1 MISRMTLAEKIGSL
15 GSSKNAIP
23 SLGLPSYSW
32 RSEAEHGIEYARFDK
47 LTPYATDFAFPTTLA
62 MSFNKSLFRAIG
74 AQVGAEVRRSVCW
87 LTVVVMTHRT
97 IVGFGLISAGCNPCL
112 CPHLGACAYECGKRR
127 LHFLDSS
134 YQPRQV
140 HKCIPIILPT
150 RLIYVH

>member
-1 MISRMTLAEKIGSL
+1 MCSDLFVLCTDVQPAKPYRNQTWCDAALPVEQRIDDMISRMTLAEKIGSL

-74 AQVGAEVRRSVCW
+74 AQVGAEVRRS
-87 LTVVVMTHRT
+87 
-97 IVGFGLISAGCNPCL
+97 
-112 CPHLGACAYECGKRR
+112 AY
-127 LHFLDSS
+127 
-134 YQPRQV
+134 
-140 HKCIPIILPT
+140 
-150 RLIYVH
+150 